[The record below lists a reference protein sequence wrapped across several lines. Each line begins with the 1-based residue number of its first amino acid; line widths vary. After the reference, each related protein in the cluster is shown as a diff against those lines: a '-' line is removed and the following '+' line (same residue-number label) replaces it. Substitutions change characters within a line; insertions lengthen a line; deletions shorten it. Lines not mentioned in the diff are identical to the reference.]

1 VVSSR
6 ILWHYFPKS
15 AACPEPLKNVVSLFE
30 HHLNDIYSVTHEGQ
44 NSNQVLEILRPALLK
59 LGFEVESDK
68 TKAGKIKVPVLF
80 GSNGSVSKYFEA
92 DAYNKGEQIVIEVE
106 AGRAVSNYQFLKDL
120 FQACVMQDVDYA
132 LIAVRQDYRGGNDY
146 EKVISFI
153 DTLYASTK
161 LVIPLKGLA
170 IVGY

>member
-1 VVSSR
+1 MAAES

-15 AACPEPLKNVVSLFE
+15 SACPDPLRKVVSLFE
-30 HHLNDIYSVTHEGQ
+30 QHFGDIYSVTHLGQ
-44 NSNQVLEILRPALLK
+44 NSNQVLEILRPALMN
-59 LGFEVESDK
+59 LGFEVEADK
-68 TKAGKIKVPVLF
+68 TKAGKIQVPVLF
-80 GSNGSVSKYFEA
+80 GSNGSISKYFEA
-92 DAYNKGEQIVIEVE
+92 DAYNKTEQIVIEVE

-132 LIAVRQDYRGGNDY
+132 LIAVRQNYRGGNDY

-161 LVIPLKGLA
+161 LVIPLKGVA